1 MNRDIEPISPTSARY
16 LGICVRP
23 DGFGFVVIED
33 TIALDCGVRMCEGTQ
48 SLDCLSQQFERI
60 LRMYG
65 PTAVVILAT
74 ESSSALEKRGEVM
87 KYIKR
92 AADRKSVEVIRINE
106 ASLREHFRQFNAE
119 NKYEVALVVTR
130 ILPELAWRLPPKRKP
145 WQSEQRRTSIFDA
158 AAAVIAHAKL

>member
-33 TIALDCGVRMCEGTQ
+33 TNALDCGVRMCEGTQ
-48 SLDCLSQQFERI
+48 SLDCLRQQFERI

-92 AADRKSVEVIRINE
+92 ATDRKSNHQV
-106 ASLREHFRQFNAE
+106 SSQ
-119 NKYEVALVVTR
+119 
-130 ILPELAWRLPPKRKP
+130 
-145 WQSEQRRTSIFDA
+145 
-158 AAAVIAHAKL
+158 